1 MFGKEN
7 DDDLLS
13 DSKKE
18 LLNSQ
23 FIFYN
28 NKGLTRGL
36 EIYVILNNYNKN
48 KHLLV
53 IDGESTIDYLNV
65 KIIEYFENFP
75 EFKNLSGLKVQNLSK
90 NINNTLKLLPQEGI
104 IETFLNN
111 GDIIYCDLISYETWI
126 STIFLIQ
133 CSYFKK
139 TIKIEYKF
147 NKNLSFK
154 NMKIILLRCAID
166 LFIVQ
171 INGERKNEHDIYYV
185 KNIQYKIIT
194 NKHVINDNNSINDI
208 SIKNLFQFNS
218 EITVSIGFGFFE
230 ELIHNEIRNLHF
242 NHANI
247 NRLRLI
253 EYNDLTYRELLNDN
267 RFIQERNTIRKIAKN
282 IIKNEFGNKKSNLLF
297 YTLLNKQKVNH
308 QNNLINENKKMSF
321 SAENLDL
328 LDEIDEY
335 ENNENE
341 KKKFAN
347 MIIILPFYVN
357 PPININ
363 SNKNINV
370 SFNRKNIKRG
380 SNQIKIPNNY
390 KTFLIPDLTSSFK
403 NHKNENLL
411 IKEVE
416 EENNNKSF
424 SEEQNDNFYFE
435 NENNDDDDKEEN
447 EDEDEDESYDFFENS
462 IESKQG
468 FFLSNES
475 KIHNLCNEFLNNF
488 PYEKFYKNLEKKS
501 MFNINK
507 NLFDNIVVPQ
517 SREIHIINKDDLNIL
532 GSKRSETYYHE
543 PTISINNIKII
554 IFVSVLFLYFLAAII
569 VLNLDLFSI

>member
-13 DSKKE
+13 DSKNNS
-18 LLNSQ
+18 LNSR

-28 NKGLTRGL
+28 DKGLTRGL

-53 IDGESTIDYLNV
+53 IDGDSTIDYLNF

-90 NINNTLKLLPQEGI
+90 NINNTSKLLPNDGI

-126 STIFLIQ
+126 SIVFLIQ
-133 CSYFKK
+133 CFYFKK

-171 INGERKNEHDIYYV
+171 INGEKKFEHGIYYV
-185 KNIQYKIIT
+185 KNIQYKITT
-194 NKHVINDNNSINDI
+194 NKNVIIANNSIDDV
-208 SIKNLFQFNS
+208 SIKNLLQFNS

-230 ELIHNEIRNLHF
+230 ELIHNEIRNFNF

-253 EYNDLTYRELLNDN
+253 EYNDQTYSELLNDN
-267 RFIQERNTIRKIAKN
+267 RFIKERKTIRQIAKN
-282 IIKNEFGNKKSNLLF
+282 IIKNELINEESNFIF
-297 YTLLNKQKVNH
+297 YSLLNKQKINS
-308 QNNLINENKKMSF
+308 QNNISNKKKRMSF
-321 SAENLDL
+321 SAETLDL
-328 LDEIDEY
+328 LDEIDDN
-335 ENNENE
+335 ENNEND
-341 KKKFAN
+341 KKKLAN
-347 MIIILPFYVN
+347 MIIILPFCVN
-357 PPININ
+357 PKIN
-363 SNKNINV
+363 SNFNKSKNL
-370 SFNRKNIKRG
+370 SFNRNYLKRC

-390 KTFLIPDLTSSFK
+390 KTFLIPNLTSSYNDNK
-403 NHKNENLL
+403 NNNLL
-411 IKEVE
+411 IEEVD
-416 EENNNKSF
+416 EENNKKSYN
-424 SEEQNDNFYFE
+424 EEQNEFSDLDLGS
-435 NENNDDDDKEEN
+435 ENNDNDDD
-447 EDEDEDESYDFFENS
+447 EDNYNIFQNS
-462 IESKQG
+462 ILSKTS
-468 FFLSNES
+468 FLYINNES
-475 KIHNLCNEFLNNF
+475 KKQNLCNEFLKNF

-517 SREIHIINKDDLNIL
+517 SREIHIINKDNLDIL
-532 GSKRSETYYHE
+532 GTKRGESYYNE
-543 PTISINNIKII
+543 PKISINNIKII
-554 IFVSVLFLYFLAAII
+554 MFLSFLFLYFLAAIV
-569 VLNLDLFSI
+569 VLNLNLFSI

>member
-28 NKGLTRGL
+28 NKGLARGL

-194 NKHVINDNNSINDI
+194 NKQVINDNNSINDI

-253 EYNDLTYRELLNDN
+253 EYNDQDYEELLNDT
-267 RFIQERNTIRKIAKN
+267 RFSQERKTIREIAKN
-282 IIKNEFGNKKSNLLF
+282 IIKNEFFNDESNFVF
-297 YTLLNKQKVNH
+297 YTLSNKQKVNNK
-308 QNNLINENKKMSF
+308 NNSEKNFPKR
-321 SAENLDL
+321 
-328 LDEIDEY
+328 
-335 ENNENE
+335 
-341 KKKFAN
+341 KKK
-347 MIIILPFYVN
+347 
-357 PPININ
+357 
-363 SNKNINV
+363 
-370 SFNRKNIKRG
+370 
-380 SNQIKIPNNY
+380 
-390 KTFLIPDLTSSFK
+390 
-403 NHKNENLL
+403 
-411 IKEVE
+411 
-416 EENNNKSF
+416 
-424 SEEQNDNFYFE
+424 
-435 NENNDDDDKEEN
+435 
-447 EDEDEDESYDFFENS
+447 
-462 IESKQG
+462 
-468 FFLSNES
+468 
-475 KIHNLCNEFLNNF
+475 
-488 PYEKFYKNLEKKS
+488 
-501 MFNINK
+501 
-507 NLFDNIVVPQ
+507 
-517 SREIHIINKDDLNIL
+517 
-532 GSKRSETYYHE
+532 
-543 PTISINNIKII
+543 
-554 IFVSVLFLYFLAAII
+554 
-569 VLNLDLFSI
+569 

>member
-13 DSKKE
+13 DSKNTS
-18 LLNSQ
+18 LNSQ

-28 NKGLTRGL
+28 NKGLKRGL

-53 IDGESTIDYLNV
+53 IDGDSTIDYLNV

-90 NINNTLKLLPQEGI
+90 NINNTSKLLPKDGI
-104 IETFLNN
+104 IENCLNN

-185 KNIQYKIIT
+185 KNILYKIIT

-218 EITVSIGFGFFE
+218 EITVSIRFGFFE
-230 ELIHNEIRNLHF
+230 ELIHNEIRNLNF

-253 EYNDLTYRELLNDN
+253 EYNDQTYSELLNDN
-267 RFIQERNTIRKIAKN
+267 RFVKERKTIRKIAKK
-282 IIKNEFGNKKSNLLF
+282 IIKNEFMNEESNFIF
-297 YTLLNKQKVNH
+297 YTLLNKQKIKS
-308 QNNLINENKKMSF
+308 QNNLSNEKKKMSF
-321 SAENLDL
+321 SAEGLDL
-328 LDEIDEY
+328 LDENDDDN
-335 ENNENE
+335 ENNENY
-341 KKKFAN
+341 KKVLAN
-347 MIIILPFYVN
+347 MIIILPFCVN
-357 PPININ
+357 LPINNNMNKTGNLSFNRNNLKRVTNQIKMPNNFKSFLIPNLTSSYN
-363 SNKNINV
+363 SNKNN
-370 SFNRKNIKRG
+370 
-380 SNQIKIPNNY
+380 
-390 KTFLIPDLTSSFK
+390 
-403 NHKNENLL
+403 NLL
-411 IKEVE
+411 IEEVD
-416 EENNNKSF
+416 EENNNICF
-424 SEEQNDNFYFE
+424 NEEESDIFDIDLG
-435 NENNDDDDKEEN
+435 NENNYDDEN
-447 EDEDEDESYDFFENS
+447 YNIFQNS
-462 IESKQG
+462 IQSKTS
-468 FFLSNES
+468 FLYCNNES
-475 KIHNLCNEFLNNF
+475 KIENLCNEFLKNF
-488 PYEKFYKNLEKKS
+488 PYENFINKIEKKS

-517 SREIHIINKDDLNIL
+517 SRDIQIINKENLESL
-532 GSKRSETYYHE
+532 GTKRGESYYNE
-543 PTISINNIKII
+543 PKISINNIKII

>member
-154 NMKIILLRCAID
+154 NMKI
-166 LFIVQ
+166 
-171 INGERKNEHDIYYV
+171 
-185 KNIQYKIIT
+185 
-194 NKHVINDNNSINDI
+194 
-208 SIKNLFQFNS
+208 
-218 EITVSIGFGFFE
+218 
-230 ELIHNEIRNLHF
+230 
-242 NHANI
+242 
-247 NRLRLI
+247 
-253 EYNDLTYRELLNDN
+253 
-267 RFIQERNTIRKIAKN
+267 
-282 IIKNEFGNKKSNLLF
+282 
-297 YTLLNKQKVNH
+297 
-308 QNNLINENKKMSF
+308 M
-321 SAENLDL
+321 
-328 LDEIDEY
+328 
-335 ENNENE
+335 
-341 KKKFAN
+341 
-347 MIIILPFYVN
+347 
-357 PPININ
+357 
-363 SNKNINV
+363 
-370 SFNRKNIKRG
+370 
-380 SNQIKIPNNY
+380 
-390 KTFLIPDLTSSFK
+390 
-403 NHKNENLL
+403 
-411 IKEVE
+411 
-416 EENNNKSF
+416 
-424 SEEQNDNFYFE
+424 
-435 NENNDDDDKEEN
+435 
-447 EDEDEDESYDFFENS
+447 
-462 IESKQG
+462 
-468 FFLSNES
+468 
-475 KIHNLCNEFLNNF
+475 
-488 PYEKFYKNLEKKS
+488 
-501 MFNINK
+501 
-507 NLFDNIVVPQ
+507 
-517 SREIHIINKDDLNIL
+517 
-532 GSKRSETYYHE
+532 
-543 PTISINNIKII
+543 
-554 IFVSVLFLYFLAAII
+554 
-569 VLNLDLFSI
+569 